1 MAEQLGLIADEQR
14 STGLHVREGGQ
25 KLVARDDHAHIA
37 DDRLEDDRGENVVSG
52 TLVGPRHQPRLVEV
66 MGFDMDI
73 IPEKHMLFI
82 RNEDVPGM
90 IGKLGTVLGE
100 HGINIGNMAV
110 GRGDPGSRAAMA
122 VTVDEPV
129 PEEVLEALLETPGF
143 NQAWAV
149 TL

>member
-1 MAEQLGLIADEQR
+1 M
-14 STGLHVREGGQ
+14 
-25 KLVARDDHAHIA
+25 
-37 DDRLEDDRGENVVSG
+37 
-52 TLVGPRHQPRLVEV
+52 QPRLVEV

-73 IPEKHMLFI
+73 VPEKHMLFI

-110 GRGDPGSRAAMA
+110 GRGEPGSRAAMA

-129 PEEVLEALLETPGF
+129 PGEVLEALLRTPGF